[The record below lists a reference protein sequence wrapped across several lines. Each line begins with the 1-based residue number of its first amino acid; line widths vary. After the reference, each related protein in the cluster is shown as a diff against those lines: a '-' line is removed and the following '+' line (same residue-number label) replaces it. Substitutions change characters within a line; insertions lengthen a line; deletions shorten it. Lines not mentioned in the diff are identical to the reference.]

1 MIRKLHSLSCVL
13 SFFLSDI
20 IILFERR
27 LRLYDA
33 NPLCFPA
40 SRGSYRSSSR
50 LFFFIK
56 EYKDKYFSAFKLL
69 WINAWSTDRA
79 SGSLGENSLSLKV
92 AISGIVKLIFVSQAL
107 NSVSFYCLFFSLSVP
122 CSCPPQCFSPFTITP
137 SALQSCHHPRCWC
150 IYLLDEP
157 LIVLWR
163 RNPAS
168 AFQCPC
174 SCLLISVWASL
185 RYFIYNAL

>member
-107 NSVSFYCLFFSLSVP
+107 NSVSFYCLFFFSLR
-122 CSCPPQCFSPFTITP
+122 
-137 SALQSCHHPRCWC
+137 ALQLSSSVFFTFHHHPICTAILSSSQVLMYILIRRTPYCSLKAQPC
-150 IYLLDEP
+150 LGIPVSLFLPAHFCLSQFALLY
-157 LIVLWR
+157 I
-163 RNPAS
+163 
-168 AFQCPC
+168 
-174 SCLLISVWASL
+174 
-185 RYFIYNAL
+185 